1 MRLRLPVQIIDPKL
15 KQNFRPYVLQ
25 CLLLVGA
32 LLLVLSLEGAH
43 LSKVVVIAAIG
54 STAFV
59 LFVTPRSATAAP
71 RHVIGG
77 HLICLAV
84 GGSFAAF
91 DATGTGQRLLATA
104 PILFDAEAAL
114 AVGLG
119 MFLMAATNTEH
130 APAAGTALGMVVH
143 GFSWG
148 LVAFVATSVVI
159 LSLIHTLLRSR
170 LRDLL

>member
-1 MRLRLPVQIIDPKL
+1 MRLRLRVQIIDPKL

-25 CLLLVGA
+25 CLLIVGA

-59 LFVTPRSATAAP
+59 LFVTPGSPTAAP

-84 GGSFAAF
+84 GGSFAALT
-91 DATGTGQRLLATA
+91 ATQGGQQILEIA
-104 PILFDAEAAL
+104 PILFDLEAAL

-119 MFLMAATNTEH
+119 IFLMAATNTEH
-130 APAAGTALGMVVH
+130 APAAGTALGMVAH
-143 GFSWG
+143 EFSWE
-148 LVAFVATSVVI
+148 LVFFVMSSVAL
-159 LSLIHTLLRSR
+159 LSLVHILLRSR